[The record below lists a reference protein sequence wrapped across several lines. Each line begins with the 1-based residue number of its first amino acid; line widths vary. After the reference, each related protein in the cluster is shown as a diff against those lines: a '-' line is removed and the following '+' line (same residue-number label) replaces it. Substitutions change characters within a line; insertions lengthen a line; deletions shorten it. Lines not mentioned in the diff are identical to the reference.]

1 MSYHNHLGF
10 NAPDFHERDEPATI
24 SFGKCNSAIAAY
36 LKAQYGDS
44 LPADVEFWEKLP
56 TKTDGRYWI
65 DALSQKAIDDDPEVG
80 DPSVGQYYIT
90 DKDFT
95 EIIRQLGKLID
106 AKKQEIS
113 ERGNGRMAGTRQG
126 VQDVAYLTGQMDG
139 LRSAIKLIQGDSEFT
154 AGESVNDIYR
164 RTCERIYSLPWM
176 TSEESTMI
184 SMPKDTWREWL
195 RELDEVMDNK

>member
-1 MSYHNHLGF
+1 MSYYNHLG
-10 NAPDFHERDEPATI
+10 DYYERDEQATI
-24 SFGKCNSAIAAY
+24 SFGKCNPAIAAY
-36 LKAQYGDS
+36 LKAQYGGR

-139 LRSAIKLIQGDSEFT
+139 LRSAIKLIQGGSEFT
-154 AGESVNDIYR
+154 SGESLNDIYR
-164 RTCERIYSLPWM
+164 RTCERIYSLPW
-176 TSEESTMI
+176 TTNAESTMI

-195 RELDEVMDNK
+195 SELDEVMDSKAQRA